1 MAKQGRYIYDWPRP
15 MVTVDALV
23 FTLSGSVPS
32 VLLIKRAGEPF
43 KGQWAVPGG
52 FVDMDEELLDAAVR
66 ELAEETGLT
75 GVKLEQMHTFGTVGR
90 DPRGRQIT
98 ICFLGIAS
106 KDNTAVKGGDDASEA
121 RWWPVNALPQPLA
134 FDHDRV
140 IAMGLARLPH
150 KTA

>member
-1 MAKQGRYIYDWPRP
+1 MATQGTYIYDWPRP

-23 FTLSGSVPS
+23 FTLSGSIPR
-32 VLLIKRAGEPF
+32 VLLIKRANEPF

-52 FVDMDEELLDAAVR
+52 FVDMDEELHDAAVR

-75 GVKLEQMHTFGTVGR
+75 GVRLEQMHTFGTVGR

-98 ICFLGIAS
+98 ICFLGIAG

-121 RWWPVNALPQPLA
+121 KWWPTDALPVPLA
-134 FDHDRV
+134 FDHSQV
-140 IAMGLARLPH
+140 ITMGVARL
-150 KTA
+150 TRQT